1 MAVIH
6 GWFKVLGLLVAA
18 FVVRGKSWGCG
29 RSRVGWS
36 VYCLGGGG
44 GRKRERGFRLRM
56 WWFDIKNCGKI
67 PLISSLF

>member
-6 GWFKVLGLLVAA
+6 GWFKVLGLLVTA

-36 VYCLGGGG
+36 VYYLGG
-44 GRKRERGFRLRM
+44 E
-56 WWFDIKNCGKI
+56 GKKEGKGVSI
-67 PLISSLF
+67 EDVGV

>member
-6 GWFKVLGLLVAA
+6 GWFKVLGLLVTA

-36 VYCLGGGG
+36 VYYLGG
-44 GRKRERGFRLRM
+44 E
-56 WWFDIKNCGKI
+56 GKKEGKGVSI
-67 PLISSLF
+67 EDVMV

>member
-29 RSRVGWS
+29 RCRVGWS
-36 VYCLGGGG
+36 VYCFGGEGG
-44 GRKRERGFRLRM
+44 EKDGKGFSIE
-56 WWFDIKNCGKI
+56 DVVV
-67 PLISSLF
+67 